1 MTIVVIAVDDLTLRV
16 ECLDTPTA
24 RAVAQAAP
32 FTATASTWGDEVYF
46 ATPLHLDLEDDARE
60 VMQPGEIAFWTEGD
74 SIAIGFGPTPVSRGE
89 EIRLA
94 APCNVWGRSLD
105 EVTALAR
112 VPAGAPVKVSV
123 QG

>member
-1 MTIVVIAVDDLTLRV
+1 MTIVVIEIADLALRV

-24 RAVAQAAP
+24 RAVAGAAP

-46 ATPLHLDLEDDARE
+46 ATPLRLEPEDDARE

-112 VPAGAPVKVSV
+112 VRAGAPVKVSV